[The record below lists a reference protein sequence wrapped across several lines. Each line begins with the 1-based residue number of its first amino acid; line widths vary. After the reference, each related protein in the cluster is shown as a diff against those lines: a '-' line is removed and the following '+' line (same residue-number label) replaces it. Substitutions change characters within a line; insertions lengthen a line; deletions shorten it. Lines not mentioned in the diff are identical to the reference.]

1 MEESGFVAT
10 SKSPN
15 FLDGHVG
22 KAKEL
27 VQPLLRTFYAS
38 FLRFLHLYQSLNKES
53 NNSLESPE
61 RGLIMVPAIKYFI
74 SWTRGGKWET
84 RQQQQQ
90 VYFKLSIAYKAC
102 ASISEGYSRRVQE
115 KKKIL

>member
-22 KAKEL
+22 L
-27 VQPLLRTFYAS
+27 LQPLPRTFYAS
-38 FLRFLHLYQSLNKES
+38 FLRFLHLYQSLNKAS
-53 NNSLESPE
+53 TNSLESPE
-61 RGLIMVPAIKYFI
+61 RGLMVPAIKYFI
-74 SWTRGGKWET
+74 SWTWGGKWET

-90 VYFKLSIAYKAC
+90 VYFKLSKAYKAC